1 MEYLIGGLI
10 VWGMVSLPVGLLLGR
25 MFNRME
31 HGQPTR
37 QHNGCTQPQP
47 FPMFTYVGPM
57 PVMPMEQYD
66 NYDNYDDYDDDEDD
80 PSKERMN

>member
-1 MEYLIGGLI
+1 MDYLIGGLI

-31 HGQPTR
+31 YGQHEYG
-37 QHNGCTQPQP
+37 QHEYGQHEQQLPS
-47 FPMFTYVGPM
+47 PMFTYVGPM

-66 NYDNYDDYDDDEDD
+66 DYDDEDE